1 MKKLTSKDL
10 ITIGIFS
17 VVFIAFIFVIA
28 CVQVVPLLCVAMPP
42 LMALFTGPI
51 YLLFVAKTQ
60 KPFCISILGLIV
72 SVVVG
77 FFVFGSVYIFLFN
90 FVFFII
96 AELIAKIKD
105 YKSFNVNLISYIICS
120 LWVFGEI
127 SVYWVAKDWIMTRSI
142 DMGIEAEFVNDI
154 FKLATPLSLV
164 ILVVITFVLALLSG
178 LFAKQMFKK
187 HFKRSGII

>member
-1 MKKLTSKDL
+1 MKKFNSKDL

-17 VVFIAFIFVIA
+17 AVFIAFIFVIA
-28 CVQVVPLLCVAMPP
+28 CVQIIPVLCLCMPP

-72 SVVVG
+72 SLIVG
-77 FFVFGSVYIFLFN
+77 FFIFGSVYIFLFN
-90 FVFFII
+90 LVFFII
-96 AELIAKIKD
+96 AELIAKIKN
-105 YKSFNVNLISYIICS
+105 YKNFNVNLISFIVCS

-127 SVYWVAKDWIMTRSI
+127 SVYWVAKDWILTRSL
-142 DMGIEAEFVNDI
+142 DMGVELEFVNNI

-164 ILVVITFVLALLSG
+164 ILIVSTIVLALLSG

-187 HFKRSGII
+187 HFSRSGII